1 MLQIIQD
8 MGKFINIFLSIK
20 LLATSLPNYLL
31 SPYPNI
37 IDIDVTIAKL
47 LIIIMIR
54 PNIFRIK
61 SDKYLFYFLK
71 NSSDDILSD

>member
-31 SPYPNI
+31 SPYPSI
-37 IDIDVTIAKL
+37 IDTDATVAKL
-47 LIIIMIR
+47 LIIVMIR

-71 NSSDDILSD
+71 KFFW